1 MIRHDDRAGGSPD
14 HFWWASNQGEVSE
27 FLDAYQSR
35 WLPLRLFE
43 RSPEVIAR
51 AFFEATR
58 HWHLA
63 LHFNKAL
70 GGASREAVTRDR
82 ATSINPAVFDAACLL
97 MTGSNQLDAFP
108 GVSGREPDV
117 EKGAAN
123 ADRVRRAMEPIRAVT
138 PDSGSYVNE
147 TDFFESDWQR
157 SFWGDN
163 YRRLLDVKQ
172 RYDPANVFRVHHG
185 VGSEGRAS

>member
-1 MIRHDDRAGGSPD
+1 
-14 HFWWASNQGEVSE
+14 
-27 FLDAYQSR
+27 
-35 WLPLRLFE
+35 
-43 RSPEVIAR
+43 
-51 AFFEATR
+51 
-58 HWHLA
+58 
-63 LHFNKAL
+63 
-70 GGASREAVTRDR
+70 
-82 ATSINPAVFDAACLL
+82 
-97 MTGSNQLDAFP
+97 
-108 GVSGREPDV
+108 
-117 EKGAAN
+117 
-123 ADRVRRAMEPIRAVT
+123 MEPIRAVT